1 MDTRLRNKADMASD
15 IASGAAPGLGL
26 DWDDLRYFAELSRTG
41 SLSAAARRL
50 RVDHSTVA
58 RRVANLEES
67 LAVRLFD
74 RLPRGWVLTA
84 DGEQMAERVE
94 RLETEIFALGSFARG
109 RSGALSG
116 SVRVSAPPAFA
127 ALFLMPRLGLLR
139 ERHPGIEIEI
149 AGEMR
154 IANLTRREADL
165 ALRIGRPEGAS
176 MVVRRLPDFAYGL
189 FGRRDY
195 VERVPEAE
203 WTLLGHDESLEH
215 SPPQQWLRHY
225 AAGRPLAI
233 RSNDISGLFTA
244 VRAGL
249 GVAILSWYMTE
260 LAPELVCVA
269 RGDPSLHRELW
280 MVVHADVRRA
290 PSVRAVMDSIV
301 DIIERDRALI
311 EGPAQES
318 PEDLQLY

>member
-1 MDTRLRNKADMASD
+1 MLKD
-15 IASGAAPGLGL
+15 IAEGSPQGLGL
-26 DWDDLRYFAELSRTG
+26 DWDDLRFFAELARTG

-50 RVDHSTVA
+50 KVDHSTVA
-58 RRVANLEES
+58 RRVSGLEQS
-67 LAVRLFD
+67 LGVRLFD
-74 RLPRGWVLTA
+74 RLPRGWALTH
-84 DGEQMAERVE
+84 DGEEMAERVE
-94 RLETEIFALGSFARG
+94 RLESEIFALGSFARG
-109 RSGALSG
+109 RSGALTG
-116 SVRVSAPPAFA
+116 TVRVSAPPAFA

-139 ERHPGIEIEI
+139 ERHPGIELEL

-176 MVVRRLPDFAYGL
+176 MIVRRLPDFGYGL

-195 VERVPEAE
+195 VERVPEGE

-215 SPPQQWLRHY
+215 SPPQQWMRRY
-225 AAGRPLAI
+225 AAGRPLSI

-244 VRAGL
+244 VRAGI
-249 GVAILSWYMTE
+249 GVAILSWYMAE

-269 RGDPSLHRELW
+269 TGAPELRRQLW

-290 PSVRAVMDSIV
+290 PGVRAVMDTIV
-301 DIIERDRALI
+301 DIAERDRAVI
-311 EGPAQES
+311 EGPA
-318 PEDLQLY
+318 